1 MRFFILFTFFTSFLA
16 LNAQDKLISEAFTST
31 SYTSI
36 SQYFDQNIE
45 IVTSTA
51 DGMYSKQQAKQIIKS
66 FFEANPPSKYT
77 QKHKGG
83 SASRSFYE
91 IGELESGEKK
101 YRTYLLYNL
110 VQEKP
115 QIIELR
121 IEIED

>member
-1 MRFFILFTFFTSFLA
+1 MRFFILTTL
-16 LNAQDKLISEAFTST
+16 LLTVLLLKAQDKLIAEAFAS
-31 SYTSI
+31 SDYTSI

-45 IVTSTA
+45 IVTNTA
-51 DGMYSKQQAKQIIKS
+51 NGIYSKQQAKQIIKS
-66 FFEANPPSKYT
+66 FFEANPPNKYT

-83 SASRSFYE
+83 SASRSFFE
-91 IGELESGEKK
+91 IGKLECGEKR

-110 VQEKP
+110 IQEKP

>member
-1 MRFFILFTFFTSFLA
+1 MRFLILFIFFISFLA
-16 LNAQDKLISEAFTST
+16 LKAQDKQIANAFTS
-31 SYTSI
+31 SDYTSI

-45 IVTSTA
+45 IVTTTA

-66 FFEANPPSKYT
+66 FFDANPPTKYT

-83 SASRSFYE
+83 SSKRSFFE
-91 IGELESGEKK
+91 IGELECGEKK

-121 IEIED
+121 IEIEE

>member
-1 MRFFILFTFFTSFLA
+1 MRFFILVTLSLSFLV
-16 LNAQDKLISEAFTST
+16 LNAQDKQIANAFTS
-31 SYTSI
+31 SDYTSI
-36 SQYFDQNIE
+36 SKYFDQNIE
-45 IVTSTA
+45 IVTPTA
-51 DGMYSKQQAKQIIKS
+51 NGMYSKQQAKQMIKS
-66 FFEANPPSKYT
+66 FFEANPPIKYT

-83 SASRSFYE
+83 SESRSFYE
-91 IGELESGEKK
+91 IGELDCGQKK